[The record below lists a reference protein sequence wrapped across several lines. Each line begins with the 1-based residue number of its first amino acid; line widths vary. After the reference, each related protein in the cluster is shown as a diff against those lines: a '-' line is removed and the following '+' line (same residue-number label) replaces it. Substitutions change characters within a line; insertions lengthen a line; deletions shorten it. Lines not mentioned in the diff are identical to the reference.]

1 MPPHLPLT
9 VSTPRLG
16 IHTSVSAIALA
27 RRYYVAISGAI
38 VHSSRHS
45 STQAQ
50 NSRIGIANRNGY
62 GYGHGHSNGIGTGN
76 RIAAES
82 VCGSIFR
89 TASAVRASSSS
100 SSSTRWKSRQG
111 KDAFAREAKVKGLKS
126 RAAFKLLEV
135 SCVCFLLFFGEGGRR
150 GSGEGV
156 RDEVRGE
163 IAGVFGD
170 GEYGSAR
177 G

>member
-1 MPPHLPLT
+1 MPPHLPPT

-27 RRYYVAISGAI
+27 RRCYVAISGAI
-38 VHSSRHS
+38 VHS

-50 NSRIGIANRNGY
+50 NSRIGIANRNGN
-62 GYGHGHSNGIGTGN
+62 GHGHSNGIGIGN
-76 RIAAES
+76 SIAAGS
-82 VCGSIFR
+82 VCGSLFR

-111 KDAFAREAKVKGLKS
+111 KDAFARDAKVKGLKS

-135 SCVCFLLFFGEGGRR
+135 SCVCFLLFFG
-150 GSGEGV
+150 
-156 RDEVRGE
+156 
-163 IAGVFGD
+163 
-170 GEYGSAR
+170 
-177 G
+177 